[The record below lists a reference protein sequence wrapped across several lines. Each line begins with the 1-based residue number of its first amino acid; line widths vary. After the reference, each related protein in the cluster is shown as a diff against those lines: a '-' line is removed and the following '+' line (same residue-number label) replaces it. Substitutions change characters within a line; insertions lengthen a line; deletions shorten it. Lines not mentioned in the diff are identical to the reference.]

1 MLIAVS
7 LASCAAPHRFD
18 PLRQQQLEHQQ
29 EECIARGGNPKECRP

>member
-18 PLRQQQLEHQQ
+18 SLRQQQLEHQQ